1 MPYAGHQP
9 DPYNNGYADEGH
21 DLYSTPEAYPP
32 PQPPGQRQAP
42 AVPEVPEQGRE
53 WDAEPEEENHPF
65 FTGAD
70 DGEREDDD
78 PRESR
83 RGTGGGGRDRRGKTK
98 KKGKSGRACLILA
111 VVFAVGVGGVG
122 YVGYDF
128 YQKKFGAA
136 PDYVGEGSS
145 ETVTVEIPTG
155 AGGSE
160 IGQLLKQAGVVKSI
174 DAFVQAQNDDPK
186 GKTIQ
191 AGAYTMKKGMS
202 AANAVK
208 LMLNPSSRNSLII
221 PEGKRNSWVY
231 GEIDTRLGL
240 RPGTTKDIA
249 LKNADS
255 MGLPDWAKGHKNVKD
270 PLEGFLY
277 PASYPVAKGMKPEDV
292 LKKMVNRASSEY
304 GKQDLAAEAKKLNLD
319 GPWQLITVASLVQ
332 AEGKTHDDFRKM
344 AEVVYNRLK
353 PDNTQTN
360 QKLQFDS
367 AYNYLTGKSNIKIGL
382 AEINSNP
389 DPYNTYKWRGL
400 TPGPIGN
407 PGTDALAAALNPTN
421 DGWMYFV
428 ATDGEKKTEFA
439 KTLTEFNKLKMSSMP
454 SPASEGARRAAV
466 LGSPIAHS
474 LSPVLHRAA
483 YAELGLGHWSY
494 DRFEVGEAALPASS
508 RARRLLGRALADDAA
523 QAGGHPAA
531 RRGHATAASV
541 EAVNTVVFTDDGRRL
556 GDNTDIPGMI
566 AALGERGVTEGRFRR
581 RARRGRDRLVR
592 ARGPLAHLHGPG
604 HRLRTQRRP
613 RPGDARLGRAA
624 RRRRAHGRLGGVR
637 RGVRRAA
644 GHRDHPGRPPTRS
657 PPRSPSARHAVRR
670 AVRPVADTARHRLDG
685 TRRGRRRRPRS
696 AGAPGGA
703 AGGADDGPRP
713 PSGRDAGCG
722 RGGAGSALGH
732 RRCRSRARHG

>member
-1 MPYAGHQP
+1 MPRGSRGPMTEYGRGAGSEPWHPEDPLYGDQGWGAQQAASGQAPYGGQAQQPQQQYQQHPQQQYYPQQPQDPYAPQPQYADQPPQQGYVEQPQQGYPQQQYADQYAAQPQQPQQFNGGWDTTTGQQAAMPYAGQQP

-21 DLYSTPEAYPP
+21 DPYGTPEAYPP

-42 AVPEVPEQGRE
+42 TVPEVPEQGHE
-53 WDAEPEEENHPF
+53 WDAGPKEENHPF
-65 FTGAD
+65 FTGTD
-70 DGEREDDD
+70 DGEREEDE

-83 RGTGGGGRDRRGKTK
+83 RSAGGGRDRRGKTK
-98 KKGKSGRACLILA
+98 KKGKSGRACLVLA
-111 VVFAVGVGGVG
+111 VIFAVVGGGVG

-136 PDYVGEGSS
+136 PDYAGEGTS

-191 AGAYTMKKGMS
+191 AGAYTLKKGMS
-202 AANAVK
+202 AASAVK
-208 LMLNPSSRNSLII
+208 LMLNPTSRNSLII

-240 RPGTTKDIA
+240 TAGTTKDIA
-249 LKNADS
+249 LKKADS

-382 AEINSNP
+382 SEINNNP

-407 PGTDALAAALNPTN
+407 PGTDALAAALNPTG

-439 KTLTEFNKLKMSSMP
+439 KTLAEFNKLK
-454 SPASEGARRAAV
+454 EQ
-466 LGSPIAHS
+466 
-474 LSPVLHRAA
+474 
-483 YAELGLGHWSY
+483 
-494 DRFEVGEAALPASS
+494 FN
-508 RARRLLGRALADDAA
+508 A
-523 QAGGHPAA
+523 Q
-531 RRGHATAASV
+531 
-541 EAVNTVVFTDDGRRL
+541 
-556 GDNTDIPGMI
+556 
-566 AALGERGVTEGRFRR
+566 
-581 RARRGRDRLVR
+581 
-592 ARGPLAHLHGPG
+592 
-604 HRLRTQRRP
+604 
-613 RPGDARLGRAA
+613 
-624 RRRRAHGRLGGVR
+624 
-637 RGVRRAA
+637 
-644 GHRDHPGRPPTRS
+644 
-657 PPRSPSARHAVRR
+657 
-670 AVRPVADTARHRLDG
+670 
-685 TRRGRRRRPRS
+685 
-696 AGAPGGA
+696 
-703 AGGADDGPRP
+703 
-713 PSGRDAGCG
+713 SGQ
-722 RGGAGSALGH
+722 
-732 RRCRSRARHG
+732 